1 MKQNG
6 IKAELASVD
15 RDDNAYV
22 ITKNYI
28 YQDLVEIAD
37 NRIALKEM
45 LELERV
51 GPKKVDHPAKELGGS
66 KDIADSISGVIA
78 RMVELGPEEVLAP
91 PAGRALQD
99 LENTYSQLNSYRNNQ
114 FSTYSTYSDYL

>member
-1 MKQNG
+1 MRLLKKSILNLDSEVPVYDLEVEH
-6 IKAELASVD
+6 KDHNFTLACGAVVH
-15 RDDNAYV
+15 N
-22 ITKNYI
+22 
-28 YQDLVEIAD
+28 
-37 NRIALKEM
+37 
-45 LELERV
+45 
-51 GPKKVDHPAKELGGS
+51 S